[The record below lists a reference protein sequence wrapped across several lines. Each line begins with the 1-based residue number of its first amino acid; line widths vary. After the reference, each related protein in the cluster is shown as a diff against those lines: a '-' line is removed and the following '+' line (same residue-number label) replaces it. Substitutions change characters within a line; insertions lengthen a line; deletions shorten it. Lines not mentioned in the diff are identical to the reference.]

1 MPTGETNLCVQA
13 FLILLLPLAGFVVQ
27 VFFGKKLPRQGDFVP
42 TGAMFLSLLIA
53 AKMFFIDLLGQAN
66 GIAPQYWQAFSEWL
80 AVGGGTGTAASLS
93 ISFGILVD
101 NLTIVMLLV
110 VTLVSF
116 LVHLYSIGYMHGEER
131 YNRFFAYLGLFT
143 FSMLGLVITSNL
155 LFLFMFWELVGLC
168 SYFLIGFYVEKKSA
182 CNASMKAFLTTR
194 IGDLGFFLAILII
207 GAQVRSFE
215 FDAIFKSVQENE
227 WNAALLTTAGIG
239 LFFGAAGKSAQFPLH
254 IWLPDAMEGPTP
266 VSALIHA
273 ATMVAAGVYLV
284 GRMFPFLAGAG
295 YFGGD
300 FWSSDA
306 LLVVALVGGFT
317 AFFAATIAFAQ
328 TDIKKVL
335 AYSTVSQLGYMM
347 LGVGVGSVE
356 AGLFHLTTHA
366 FFKALLFLGS
376 GSVIHAVHSNELKDM
391 GGLRKKLPITWAT
404 FGIGTL
410 AIAGLPFLSG
420 FYSKEAILGQALSVA
435 HHKHG
440 IYYLPFIF
448 GIVTAVMT
456 AFYMFRLFINT
467 FHGEPRNRHAFDHA
481 HESPMTMTIPLGVL
495 AVFSVLAGG
504 LMGYSD
510 HWFSS
515 RVNSQTMHFGRL
527 ADAALSGG
535 AFKAVEDGVHHVHYQ
550 VLGLSL
556 AAFVVGVGGALLC
569 FASWSPLSRREL
581 VRPGT
586 ALGFLNHCLLKLWWV
601 DSILVGL
608 FVGMTLVFR
617 QLCGF
622 FDKYVIDKLVDLQ
635 GYICRFVSW
644 VVGLAD
650 YWGVDGTVRGLG
662 EATLQGGRSIRK
674 LQTGK
679 LGEYVFASVIL
690 FAGVLVISFIAMRWV
705 NGS

>member
-13 FLILLLPLAGFVVQ
+13 LLILLLPLAGFGVQ

-42 TGAMFLSLLIA
+42 TGAMFLALLVA
-53 AKMFFIDLLGQAN
+53 AKMFFIDFLGQAN
-66 GIAPQYWQAFSEWL
+66 GIAPQYWRVLTEWL
-80 AVGGGTGTAASLS
+80 VVGGGPAAAGGVN

-101 NLTIVMLLV
+101 NLTIAMLLV
-110 VTLVSF
+110 VTLVSS

-131 YNRFFAYLGLFT
+131 YHRFFAYLGLFT

-155 LFLFMFWELVGLC
+155 LFLFIFWELVGLC
-168 SYFLIGFYVEKKSA
+168 SYFLIGFYFEKKSA
-182 CNASMKAFLTTR
+182 CDASMKAFLTTR

-207 GAQVRSFE
+207 GSQVGSFE
-215 FDAIFKSVQENE
+215 FDAIFKSVQENK
-227 WNAALLTTAGIG
+227 WDAALLTMAGIG

-456 AFYMFRLFINT
+456 AFYMFRLFIKT
-467 FHGEPRNRHAFDHA
+467 FHGEPRNHHAFEHA

-510 HWFSS
+510 HWFSN
-515 RVNSQTMHFGRL
+515 RVNSQSMNFRPL
-527 ADAALSGG
+527 AEAALSGG
-535 AFKAVEDGVHHVHYQ
+535 AFKAVEDGVHHVHYL

-586 ALGFLNHCLLKLWWV
+586 ALGFLNRCLVKLWWV

-608 FVGMTLVFR
+608 FVGTTHAFR
-617 QLCGF
+617 YACGF
-622 FDKYVIDKLVDLQ
+622 FDKYFIDKLVDLQ
-635 GYICRFVSW
+635 GYLCRFVSW
-644 VVGLAD
+644 VVGLTD

-674 LQTGK
+674 MQTGK

-690 FAGVLVISFIAMRWV
+690 FAGVLVVSFMAMRWV